1 MISLPGVARLAVCAL
16 RKGASE
22 RLTGWSRHVAATFL
36 APEPGAS
43 GAVLGGC
50 GSGAQERTAAAAADL
65 SPSASVYV
73 AVPADGR
80 FAGHVYP
87 DSGRRLALLIARA
100 YAPHISVV
108 TTAAEA
114 ESEAASLASARGAGF
129 TYLAVPRILRWED
142 RAGVWSGMADAAEV
156 RIALIDT
163 RSGDA
168 ADIAVIAGHDA
179 RDRVTAGEGA
189 PEDLLARPLEAY
201 AARVFAP
208 APAAADSA
216 QPPR

>member
-1 MISLPGVARLAVCAL
+1 MLLLRSLRRCWARTVLAGLGLAVLC
-16 RKGASE
+16 
-22 RLTGWSRHVAATFL
+22 
-36 APEPGAS
+36 
-43 GAVLGGC
+43 GC
-50 GSGAQERTAAAAADL
+50 GSGALERTAAAAADL
-65 SPSASVYV
+65 SPSARVYV

-87 DSGRRLALLIARA
+87 DSGRRVAVLIARA

-108 TTAAEA
+108 TTAAGA
-114 ESEAASLASARGAGF
+114 ESEAEALASARDAGF
-129 TYLAVPRILRWED
+129 TYVAVPRILRWED

-168 ADIAVIAGHDA
+168 ADIAVIAGQGA
-179 RDRVTAGEGA
+179 RDRVTAAERA

-208 APAAADSA
+208 APATDP